1 MENKPAK
8 RRLKT
13 NELVYAALCA
23 AVIAVCSW
31 IQIPATVPF
40 TLQTFAVF
48 LTVGVLGGRLGTLA
62 VSVYIVLGV
71 IGIPVFAG
79 FTGGFGVLA
88 GPTGGYIIGFIFSA
102 LVMWFA
108 EKTFGTKKLVL
119 ALAMA
124 AGLVV
129 CYAFGTA
136 WFMVVYAGR
145 GNAVSLATALGWC
158 VVPFILPDAM
168 KIFLALQLTKYLKKA
183 VRL

>member
-1 MENKPAK
+1 M
-8 RRLKT
+8 
-13 NELVYAALCA
+13 
-23 AVIAVCSW
+23 
-31 IQIPATVPF
+31 
-40 TLQTFAVF
+40 
-48 LTVGVLGGRLGTLA
+48 
-62 VSVYIVLGV
+62 
-71 IGIPVFAG
+71 
-79 FTGGFGVLA
+79 LA

-158 VVPFILPDAM
+158 VVPFILPDAV